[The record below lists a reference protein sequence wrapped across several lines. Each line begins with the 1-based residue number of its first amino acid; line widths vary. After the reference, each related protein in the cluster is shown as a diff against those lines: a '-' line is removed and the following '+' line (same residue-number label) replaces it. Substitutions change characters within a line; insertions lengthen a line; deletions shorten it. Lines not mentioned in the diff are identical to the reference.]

1 MADSNPG
8 FFVRIFMAFAV
19 FFRVIFDGEFAGGV
33 RRLGSGEAAPEP
45 TPAPEPENAPEPA
58 PPPRPTLV
66 ENTPDAALQL
76 LSILQRE
83 GRLLDF
89 LAEDVSAYSDAD
101 IGAAARVVH
110 DDCKKALDAHVQLSP
125 IRNEE
130 EGSSVTLEPNFEASQ
145 VRLVGNVVGE
155 GPFTGTL
162 SHRGW
167 KAQTIELPKLSEGH
181 DVRVLASA
189 EVEL

>member
-1 MADSNPG
+1 
-8 FFVRIFMAFAV
+8 MAFGV
-19 FFRVIFDGEFAGGV
+19 FFRVIFDGSFAGGV
-33 RRLGSGEAAPEP
+33 KRLGSGEPR
-45 TPAPEPENAPEPA
+45 PAPEPAPEPEPA

-89 LAEDVSAYSDAD
+89 LQEDVSSYSDSD

-110 DDCKKALDAHVQLSP
+110 DDCKKALDEHVSLTP
-125 IRNEE
+125 IRNED
-130 EGSSVTLEPNFEASQ
+130 EGSSVTLQPGFEANE
-145 VRLVGNVVGE
+145 VRLVGNVVGDA
-155 GPFTGTL
+155 PFTGTL
-162 SHRGW
+162 AHRGW
-167 KAQTIELPKLSEGH
+167 RAERIDLPKLSEGH
-181 DVRVLASA
+181 DVRVLAAA